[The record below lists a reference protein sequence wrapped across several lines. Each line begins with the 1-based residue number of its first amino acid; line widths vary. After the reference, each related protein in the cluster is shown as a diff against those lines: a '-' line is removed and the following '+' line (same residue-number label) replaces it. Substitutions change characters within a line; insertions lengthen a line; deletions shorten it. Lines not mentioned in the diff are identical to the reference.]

1 MVYNEVRGRN
11 LNPYRQIIN
20 RDSATTSP
28 PYDRKGGVALTQNNC
43 DILILSA
50 SYGGGHHQVAKA
62 LTAAMQLQMPGIEV
76 TMVDYCNLIEPFL
89 NRLTHF
95 SYNQSIRY
103 FPMGY
108 ALYYQATGKI
118 APDSFW
124 QRRLNRLGY
133 FELLKLVNRLKP
145 RVIISVFPLPAGV
158 LSQMKECGDLH
169 VPTVTVITDMCV
181 HSQWVHSQT
190 DLYVVG
196 SNEVANGLME
206 RGIPRDRIAATGIPI
221 MPAFNH
227 TFDKARLKAEF
238 GVPSD
243 RKLAVFMGGSHGIFG
258 KTKFHKIFDELGDK
272 VQGLIITGRN
282 QDLYEKLQTASFKY
296 SNLKVL
302 PYVENMAGLMDITDV
317 LVTKSGGITISEAL
331 VKGLPMVIYKPV
343 PGQEEI
349 NANYLWRHRAAIIAK
364 TEHRLRTAVH
374 RMVLDDNLREHFRRN
389 CLKIATPGSAEAA
402 SHLILEMLNS
412 IIVSPRYYA
421 IQSRR
426 EIRA

>member
-1 MVYNEVRGRN
+1 VDLT
-11 LNPYRQIIN
+11 LNRSN
-20 RDSATTSP
+20 
-28 PYDRKGGVALTQNNC
+28 
-43 DILILSA
+43 ILILSA
-50 SYGGGHHQVAKA
+50 SYGGGHNQVAKA
-62 LTAAMQLQMPGIEV
+62 LTSAIKLQMPGIEV
-76 TMVDYCNLIEPFL
+76 ATVDYCNLIEPFL

-95 SYNQSIRY
+95 GYNQSIRY
-103 FPMGY
+103 FPVGY

-145 RVIISVFPLPAGV
+145 QVIISVFPLSSGV
-158 LSQMKECGDLH
+158 LSQMKEYGDLQ
-169 VPTVTVITDMCV
+169 VPVVTVITDMSV
-181 HSQWVHSQT
+181 HSQWVHPHT

-196 SNEVANGLME
+196 STEVANGLTE
-206 RGIPRDRIAATGIPI
+206 RGISRDRIAVTGIPI

-227 TFDKARLKAEF
+227 TFDPAKLKMEF
-238 GVPSD
+238 GVPAD

-258 KTKFHKIFDELGDK
+258 KTEFHKIFDELGDK

-282 QDLYEKLQTASFKY
+282 QDLFEKLQAVSFKY

-343 PGQEEI
+343 PGQEEV

-364 TEHRLRTAVH
+364 SEYRLRTAVH
-374 RMVLDDNLREHFRRN
+374 RMVLDENFREHFRRN

-402 SHLILEMLNS
+402 ARLVLEMLTS
-412 IIVSPRYYA
+412 AIVSPRYYS

>member
-1 MVYNEVRGRN
+1 MT
-11 LNPYRQIIN
+11 LNKSN
-20 RDSATTSP
+20 
-28 PYDRKGGVALTQNNC
+28 
-43 DILILSA
+43 ILILSA
-50 SYGGGHHQVAKA
+50 NYGGGHNQVAKA
-62 LTAAMQLQMPGIEV
+62 LTSAIELQMPGIEV
-76 TMVDYCNLIEPFL
+76 ATVDYCNLIEPFL

-95 SYNQSIRY
+95 GYNQSIRY
-103 FPMGY
+103 FPVGY

-133 FELLKLVNRLKP
+133 FELLKLVNRLNP
-145 RVIISVFPLPAGV
+145 QVIISVFPLSAGV
-158 LSQMKECGDLH
+158 LSQMKECGDLQ
-169 VPTVTVITDMCV
+169 VPIVTVITDMSV
-181 HSQWVHSQT
+181 HSQWVHPYT

-196 SNEVANGLME
+196 STEVANGLME
-206 RGIPRDRIAATGIPI
+206 RGIPRDRIAVTGIPI

-227 TFDKARLKAEF
+227 TFDRAKLKREF
-238 GVPSD
+238 EVPAD

-282 QDLYEKLQTASFKY
+282 QDLFEKLQAVSFKY

-302 PYVENMAGLMDITDV
+302 PYVENMAGLMDITDI

-343 PGQEEI
+343 PGQEEV

-364 TEHRLRTAVH
+364 SEYRLRTAVH
-374 RMVLDDNLREHFRRN
+374 RMVLDENFREHFRRN

-402 SHLILEMLNS
+402 ARLVLEMLTS
-412 IIVSPRYYA
+412 VIVSPRYYS

>member
-1 MVYNEVRGRN
+1 
-11 LNPYRQIIN
+11 
-20 RDSATTSP
+20 
-28 PYDRKGGVALTQNNC
+28 LTQYNGNV
-43 DILILSA
+43 LILSA
-50 SYGGGHHQVAKA
+50 SYGGGHHQVAKS
-62 LTAAMQLQMPGIEV
+62 LTAAIQLQMPDIEV
-76 TMVDYCNLIEPFL
+76 TTVDYCNLIEPFL

-95 SYNQSIRY
+95 SYNHSIKY

-118 APDSFW
+118 SPDSFW

-145 RVIISVFPLPAGV
+145 QVIISVFPLPAGV

-169 VPTVTVITDMCV
+169 VPTITVITDMCV
-181 HSQWVHSQT
+181 HSQWVHPYT
-190 DLYVVG
+190 DLYIVG
-196 SNEVANGLME
+196 SNEVAGGLIE
-206 RGIPRDRIAATGIPI
+206 RGISRDRIAATGIPI
-221 MPAFNH
+221 MPAFNQ
-227 TFDKARLKAEF
+227 TFDRNKLRNEF
-238 GVPSD
+238 EIPAD

-258 KTKFHKIFDELGDK
+258 KTKFHQIFDELGDK

-282 QDLYEKLQTASFKY
+282 QDLFEKLQADSFKY
-296 SNLKVL
+296 SNLKIL
-302 PYVENMAGLMDITDV
+302 PYVENMAGLMNITDL

-331 VKGLPMVIYKPV
+331 VKGLPMIIYKPV
-343 PGQEEI
+343 PGQEEV

-364 TEHRLRTAVH
+364 SERRLRTAVY
-374 RMVLDDNLREHFRRN
+374 RMVLDDNFREHFRRN

-402 SHLILEMLNS
+402 ARLVSEMLAS
-412 IIVSPRYYA
+412 IIVSPRYYS